1 MPEYIHREYLEAAF
15 DASATA
21 CLEKEEFPFEKK
33 SVLAGMYIAA
43 GIVHTVP
50 AADVAPVVHGRWIPV
65 DGGQHKC
72 SRCHTVRKT
81 DVARDHYCPNCGAK
95 MDGEGETDGT

>member
-1 MPEYIHREYLEAAF
+1 MPEYIEREAATKAVMAAKWEIGS
-15 DASATA
+15 DAAMAMQIVATA
-21 CLEKEEFPFEKK
+21 
-33 SVLAGMYIAA
+33 
-43 GIVHTVP
+43 P

-95 MDGEGETDGT
+95 MDGGVTDGSQD

>member
-1 MPEYIHREYLEAAF
+1 MPEYIEREAAHRMMVGLTRYRWTSPVSAEKRVTV
-15 DASATA
+15 DADEVNFG
-21 CLEKEEFPFEKK
+21 LDR
-33 SVLAGMYIAA
+33 I
-43 GIVHTVP
+43 P

-95 MDGEGETDGT
+95 MDGEERE